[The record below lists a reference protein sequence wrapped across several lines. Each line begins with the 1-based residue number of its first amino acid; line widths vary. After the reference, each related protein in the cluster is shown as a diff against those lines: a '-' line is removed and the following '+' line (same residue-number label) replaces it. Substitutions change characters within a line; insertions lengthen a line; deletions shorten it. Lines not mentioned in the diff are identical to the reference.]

1 MELNASVSAVI
12 TGVIIPFVLPLIM
25 QSHWSSRVKSLVTLG
40 IAIVAGVINTLIT
53 GQNADVAA
61 VLGATVVVYQSFNK
75 TGVFDAI
82 SQKTDFTPKID
93 TVPEPAEDYQAGTE
107 EK

>member
-12 TGVIIPFVLPLIM
+12 TGIIIPFVLPLIM
-25 QSHWSSRVKSLVTLG
+25 QSHWSSRAKSLITLG
-40 IAIVAGVINTLIT
+40 IAVIAGVINATIT
-53 GQNADVAA
+53 GQAFDIAM
-61 VLGATVVVYQSFNK
+61 VLSSVVVVYQSLNK

-82 SQKTDFTPKID
+82 SSVTDITPKID
-93 TVPEPAEDYQAGTE
+93 EVPKPTDGYQANME